1 MKKGQLSVFDEK
13 PSSGLNPSGAFDN
26 TTSESYFTI
35 ISLLFMSEPNFRI
48 LTGDLESEISLN
60 NLCFLREKKT
70 TLLHDVRL

>member
-35 ISLLFMSEPNFRI
+35 ISLLFMSEPNFRL
-48 LTGDLESEISLN
+48 LTSV
-60 NLCFLREKKT
+60 CFLGEKQT
-70 TLLHDVRL
+70 ALLHDTGL